1 MAKQQTVPAPVPG
14 SAEATR
20 EVAGPSPREEEDVVA
35 EDTAVYHPQGKTK
48 IVRKGH
54 AVPTGWS
61 RDVNVIKNPKHRDSE
76 HLSNIAKQHRHAGGA
91 SADEG
96 DDDKD

>member
-14 SAEATR
+14 SAEAT
-20 EVAGPSPREEEDVVA
+20 REEEDVVA

-76 HLSNIAKQHRHAGGA
+76 HLSNVSQQHRHAGPA
-91 SADEG
+91 SAVDED